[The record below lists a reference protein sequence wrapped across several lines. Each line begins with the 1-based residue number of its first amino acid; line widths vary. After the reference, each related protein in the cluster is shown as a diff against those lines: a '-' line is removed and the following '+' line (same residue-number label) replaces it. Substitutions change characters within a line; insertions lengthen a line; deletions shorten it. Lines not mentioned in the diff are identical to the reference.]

1 MLYKEKNPNNQAS
14 THMAGT
20 IDTSRKA
27 VIDMCRI
34 IARNSF
40 YSRAKAFRRIYNN
53 YRDDHDIFR
62 TMTEAPGS
70 ISMERGN
77 VIIRLW
83 PPAEYAIAEKERID
97 AFLILMSTKLTQ
109 WMKNQTTLNISVSL
123 ILKS

>member
-1 MLYKEKNPNNQAS
+1 MS
-14 THMAGT
+14 

-27 VIDMCRI
+27 VIAMCRI

-40 YSRAKAFRRIYNN
+40 YSRAKDFRTIYNN

-70 ISMERGN
+70 IRIEGRN

-109 WMKNQTTLNISVSL
+109 WMKNQTALDVSVSL
-123 ILKS
+123 TLE